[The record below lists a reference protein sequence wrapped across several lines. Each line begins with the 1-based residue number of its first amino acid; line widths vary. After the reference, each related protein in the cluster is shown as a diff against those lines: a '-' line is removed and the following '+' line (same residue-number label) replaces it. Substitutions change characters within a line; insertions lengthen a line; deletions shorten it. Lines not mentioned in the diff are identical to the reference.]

1 MDVFKRIG
9 YFIHF
14 AHWTHQEKRVLQIS
28 TFLVMQVPLWS
39 NQLRACT
46 FKPADFLLTPR
57 THERHE
63 NNLMIQL
70 FYTFLILLDWM
81 ANSNNTKSAWKVF
94 DKLRKMYSLFYSHSF
109 SNVCVWE
116 KVFLGQCAEC
126 DPARLSVATTPKL
139 LHRPILCPGILRHR
153 HRKKLKKTETERIA
167 LQCSTIIFTWCKT
180 IWQKDSHQWSICI
193 ELKLQRVSEVWK

>member
-46 FKPADFLLTPR
+46 FEPADFLLTPR

-70 FYTFLILLDWM
+70 FYTFLILLD
-81 ANSNNTKSAWKVF
+81 
-94 DKLRKMYSLFYSHSF
+94 
-109 SNVCVWE
+109 
-116 KVFLGQCAEC
+116 
-126 DPARLSVATTPKL
+126 
-139 LHRPILCPGILRHR
+139 
-153 HRKKLKKTETERIA
+153 
-167 LQCSTIIFTWCKT
+167 
-180 IWQKDSHQWSICI
+180 
-193 ELKLQRVSEVWK
+193 